1 MRSFTA
7 CDPAEMLLAGDLL
20 GERWVEALLLDGL
33 APRKAGL
40 ALLLREE
47 AAPLPFE
54 VFFFCSAAIR
64 SERDDVPAGRL
75 VGRLGCCCDLQRGQR
90 GRKWI
95 SICSP
100 LYIADTQLQYSHYM
114 RQNSAVTVA
123 CWRYRSCEVTLT
135 TLFYDMPLAKYCSF
149 LAQWQQSVPPASRGA
164 VDIRC
169 TTRAE
174 TELTGLYIRG
184 WTSDDGASRRSY
196 AGGKERLA
204 LPAMLSGKGP
214 SRSAAD
220 SALTVIDQG
229 PTTQWQ
235 QPT

>member
-1 MRSFTA
+1 MDWHRERQDWHCYCEKKPHHCHLRYFSFA
-7 CDPAEMLLAGDLL
+7 
-20 GERWVEALLLDGL
+20 V
-33 APRKAGL
+33 
-40 ALLLREE
+40 
-47 AAPLPFE
+47 PLFDRRGTT
-54 VFFFCSAAIR
+54 FQ
-64 SERDDVPAGRL
+64 L
-75 VGRLGCCCDLQRGQR
+75 VG
-90 GRKWI
+90 W
-95 SICSP
+95 
-100 LYIADTQLQYSHYM
+100 
-114 RQNSAVTVA
+114 SAVLAVAVTCSGVREAGNGSAYALRFTSRTRSCSTHIICVRTVQSPTVA

-196 AGGKERLA
+196 AEGKERLA